1 MRQIKHTLESTPE
14 PKVKLSQHASQL
26 WTALWFFNLVMKA
39 YKVDCKEIMFYLFL
53 CKLLQTTE
61 IYVWIFFF
69 SLVAH
74 KRITSVF
81 LPTVLFNLENSKSS
95 NKLVCQ
101 LSQQIYKLSRF
112 QYQSCLQFC
121 LSEKPISLKTWAS
134 FQLKSEMALPYLWAT
149 VLLL

>member
-26 WTALWFFNLVMKA
+26 WTAPWFFNLVMKA

-69 SLVAH
+69 FGGPQEDNICFSTYC
-74 KRITSVF
+74 I
-81 LPTVLFNLENSKSS
+81 
-95 NKLVCQ
+95 
-101 LSQQIYKLSRF
+101 I
-112 QYQSCLQFC
+112 
-121 LSEKPISLKTWAS
+121 
-134 FQLKSEMALPYLWAT
+134 
-149 VLLL
+149 